1 MTKTSGGPPPIIFIL
16 IFLLL
21 AGGGFWWFV
30 MRPKTSPIGVQPGT
44 INQPPLGGPGTQPL
58 PPGQS
63 PSINSAFPPPTQ
75 VPPGTNVRIDGSTSM
90 VTINQ
95 NLKFGFE
102 RQFPGSNIIPQA
114 NGSDRGIQA
123 VLGGQADV
131 AAVSRPLTVQ
141 EQSQGL
147 TAVAITTDQIAIV
160 VGKTNPFQGSIT
172 SAQVAG
178 IFQGQINNWSA
189 IGGTPGPIRAIN
201 RPPVSGTHQ
210 TFKEIVLRGGNFGNI
225 TTLPRDETTG
235 LLRELRNDGI
245 GYATYAQV
253 LNQQTVRSIPIDGAV
268 PGSPNYPLQR
278 QLYYIY
284 KNPASP
290 GVQAFLGYAT
300 SPQGEQVM
308 FAGN

>member
-1 MTKTSGGPPPIIFIL
+1 MLQKPRFCVEGKTQ
-16 IFLLL
+16 
-21 AGGGFWWFV
+21 
-30 MRPKTSPIGVQPGT
+30 K
-44 INQPPLGGPGTQPL
+44 
-58 PPGQS
+58 
-63 PSINSAFPPPTQ
+63 
-75 VPPGTNVRIDGSTSM
+75 
-90 VTINQ
+90 
-95 NLKFGFE
+95 
-102 RQFPGSNIIPQA
+102 
-114 NGSDRGIQA
+114 
-123 VLGGQADV
+123 
-131 AAVSRPLTVQ
+131 
-141 EQSQGL
+141 SQGL
-147 TAVAITTDQIAIV
+147 TAVAIGTDQIAIV

-189 IGGTPGPIRAIN
+189 IGGTPAPIRAIN

-210 TFKEIVLRGGNFGNI
+210 SFKELVLRGGNFGNI

-253 LNQQTVRSIPIDGAV
+253 VNQQTVRSVPIDGAV
-268 PGSPNYPLQR
+268 PGSANYPLQR

-284 KNPASP
+284 KNPANP

-300 SPQGEQVM
+300 SPQGQQLM